1 MIEYSTYPSNFTL
14 QRFIRLYMILP
25 TSKGEL
31 LDTLR
36 SAKLYSALLLN
47 FGSTPEV
54 FPSSYVYP
62 HQLNK
67 KPLFYNHQSWLE
79 ENGEETTF
87 FQNAENTYVLCVVF
101 TPIGVHHLFRNGSNK
116 AQKHSFSFETL
127 DLDEQFEGLTEKMQS
142 VYVYNEAIQLVESHL
157 FNYFSHLD
165 IPLSNKDMTPVVDYI
180 LAQNGV
186 IKIKDLEDKF
196 HLSGRW
202 LEKQFAEQVGMSPK
216 DFARVTR
223 FNALITEVKMTPSVS
238 WSDLTDNYGYYD
250 QSHLIR
256 DFHDFTKQSPTEF
269 FKNASTLR
277 VNISV

>member
-1 MIEYSTYPSNFTL
+1 MIEYSTYPANFTL
-14 QRFIRLYMILP
+14 QRFIRLYIILRTP
-25 TSKGEL
+25 GETL
-31 LDTLR
+31 NTLR
-36 SAKLYSALLLN
+36 RAKLYSALLLK
-47 FGSTPEV
+47 FGKMPEAI
-54 FPSSYVYP
+54 PGSYVFP

>member
-1 MIEYSTYPSNFTL
+1 MIEYSTYPANFTL
-14 QRFIRLYMILP
+14 QRFIRLYIILRTP
-25 TSKGEL
+25 GETL
-31 LDTLR
+31 NTLR
-36 SAKLYSALLLN
+36 RAKLYSALLLK
-47 FGSTPEV
+47 FGKMPEAI
-54 FPSSYVYP
+54 PGSYVFP

-67 KPLFYNHQSWLE
+67 KFIFYNHQSWLCE
-79 ENGEETTF
+79 RQNEGSF
-87 FQNAENTYVLCVVF
+87 FQNTEKSHVLCVVL
-101 TPIGVHHLFRNGSNK
+101 TPIGVHHLFRDSSTK
-116 AQKHSFSFETL
+116 KPKQDFSFENL
-127 DLDEQFEGLTEKMQS
+127 CLDEQFEGLTEKMQS